1 MLFFSY
7 DKNYLLKL
15 CRILNLIFYKILC
28 FDSYQR
34 NHTYKITEDF
44 KLIDLLN
51 ILLNIKLMIIE
62 NKREKI
68 EIFDEY
74 IMKSIE
80 CYNKIFIK
88 YNMGEEECNEII
100 KIIIFELNNLI
111 PKYMR
116 YLTSVEIQ
124 RLFLYIIDFVEAKN
138 TIIRKSVKNL
148 MENLVEY
155 KLITF

>member
-1 MLFFSY
+1 
-7 DKNYLLKL
+7 
-15 CRILNLIFYKILC
+15 
-28 FDSYQR
+28 
-34 NHTYKITEDF
+34 
-44 KLIDLLN
+44 
-51 ILLNIKLMIIE
+51 
-62 NKREKI
+62 
-68 EIFDEY
+68 
-74 IMKSIE
+74 
-80 CYNKIFIK
+80 
-88 YNMGEEECNEII
+88 MGEEECNEII

>member
-1 MLFFSY
+1 
-7 DKNYLLKL
+7 
-15 CRILNLIFYKILC
+15 
-28 FDSYQR
+28 
-34 NHTYKITEDF
+34 
-44 KLIDLLN
+44 
-51 ILLNIKLMIIE
+51 
-62 NKREKI
+62 
-68 EIFDEY
+68 
-74 IMKSIE
+74 
-80 CYNKIFIK
+80 
-88 YNMGEEECNEII
+88 MGEEECNEII

-155 KLITF
+155 KLINF